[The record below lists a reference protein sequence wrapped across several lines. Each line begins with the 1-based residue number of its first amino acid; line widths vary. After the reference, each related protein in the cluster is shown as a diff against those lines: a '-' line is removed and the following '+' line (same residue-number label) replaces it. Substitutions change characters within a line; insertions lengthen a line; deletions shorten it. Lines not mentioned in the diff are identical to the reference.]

1 MEFKERVRQ
10 LRKEKKETQ
19 VQVAEAIGIKPRH
32 YQRFELGEN
41 LPSYANLIALA
52 DHFEV
57 TLDYLMCRT
66 DQWQKFSK
74 DD

>member
-1 MEFKERVRQ
+1 MEFKDRVRQ

-19 VQVAEAIGIKPRH
+19 AQIAAAIGLQPRH

-41 LPSYANLIALA
+41 LPSYANLITLA
-52 DHFEV
+52 DHFQV

-66 DQWQKFSK
+66 DER
-74 DD
+74 

>member
-1 MEFKERVRQ
+1 MDFKERVRQ
-10 LRKEKKETQ
+10 LRMEKKETQ
-19 VQVAEAIGIKPRH
+19 SQVAEAIGIQTRH

-66 DQWQKFSK
+66 DQR
-74 DD
+74 

>member
-1 MEFKERVRQ
+1 MEFKERLRQ

-19 VQVAEAIGIKPRH
+19 AQFAAAIGVQARH

-41 LPSYANLIALA
+41 LPGYANLVALA
-52 DHFEV
+52 DHFKV

-66 DQWQKFSK
+66 DER
-74 DD
+74 

>member
-1 MEFKERVRQ
+1 MELKERLRQ

-19 VQVAEAIGIKPRH
+19 AQVAVAIGLQERN

-41 LPSYANLIALA
+41 LPSYGNLIALA

-57 TLDYLMCRT
+57 TLDYLTGRT
-66 DQWQKFSK
+66 DER
-74 DD
+74 

>member
-1 MEFKERVRQ
+1 MEFKKRLRE

-19 VQVAEAIGIKPRH
+19 AQVAAAIGLQERH

-41 LPSYANLIALA
+41 LPGYANLVALA

-66 DQWQKFSK
+66 DER
-74 DD
+74 